1 VELGFKI
8 WGNQIEKKKK
18 KKIGGDKTKKIKKFR
33 GKSLNF
39 FFFFLGEKPLQ
50 DEPDMSYM
58 TDNF

>member
-1 VELGFKI
+1 LK
-8 WGNQIEKKKK
+8 KKKK

-33 GKSLNF
+33 GKILNF